1 MTVSGQVVRGLG
13 MAGKTLGCPTA
24 NLKLDFPAALGHG
37 VYVGVAT
44 LGDQRYPAAICF
56 GADGKQKFEVHLL
69 DQDMDLLYE
78 NMEVD
83 VGQKISELVP
93 WESEEQMRNKVQN
106 DIALARQYFAK

>member
-1 MTVSGQVVRGLG
+1 MIVSGQVVRGLG
-13 MAGKTLGCPTA
+13 MASKTLGCPTA

-37 VYVGVAT
+37 VYVGIAT
-44 LGDQRYPAAICF
+44 LGDQRYPAVISF

-83 VGQKISELVP
+83 VGQKISEMAP
-93 WESEEQMRNKVQN
+93 WESEEQMRGKIQD
-106 DIALARQYFAK
+106 DIALARKHFEK